1 MYQWLVFVHLVG
13 LVLFVLTHGVSMWV
27 AFTVRRNPEPDTAR
41 LLLGLS
47 SRANGVMYL
56 GLLLLAVGG
65 LGAAGN
71 AGLLTAG
78 WVVASYAVLA
88 VVLVAMY
95 AMGAGFYY
103 PLRDALNPKG
113 GAPPIDATELAR
125 RVANR
130 RPEALT
136 LVGVGGLV
144 VLVWLMVLKPF

>member
-13 LVLFVLTHGVSMWV
+13 LVLFLLTHGVSMWV

-56 GLLLLAVGG
+56 GLLLLAIGG
-65 LGAAGN
+65 LGAAWN
-71 AGLLTAG
+71 AGSLLAG
-78 WVVASYAVLA
+78 WVVASY
-88 VVLVAMY
+88 VVLVVIIVAMY
-95 AMGAGFYY
+95 AMGAGYYY
-103 PLRDALNPKG
+103 PLRDALSPKA
-113 GAPPIDATELAR
+113 GATPIDAAELAR

-144 VLVWLMVLKPF
+144 VLVWLMALKPF